1 MHLSS
6 LCQYVQVLPVKLSPL
21 VGLGVSATCGFDQ
34 SCADAPRSCYRCS
47 FSGVGAENTL
57 RHKCVLKGTQPGSL
71 QTCHMSGQHSHMCS
85 EKATKHSPHTSLGT
99 TQDGRSLSVRP
110 TGLWDVS
117 SNILCNVLI
126 IISFIYTYL
135 SYFCPKLI
143 NVVHI
148 IHIVC
153 AFQFFLNTY
162 IFAIV
167 LYMLF

>member
-34 SCADAPRSCYRCS
+34 SCADAPRSCCRCS

-57 RHKCVLKGTQPGSL
+57 RHKCMLKGTQPASL

-99 TQDGRSLSVRP
+99 TQDGRSPSLSVRP
-110 TGLWDVS
+110 TGLLRCLLKHPVQCS
-117 SNILCNVLI
+117 LSFTRTCHISVQTSLMLCI
-126 IISFIYTYL
+126 
-135 SYFCPKLI
+135 
-143 NVVHI
+143 
-148 IHIVC
+148 
-153 AFQFFLNTY
+153 
-162 IFAIV
+162 
-167 LYMLF
+167 